1 MNIDIIEK
9 TYSLAEEIKNL
20 DIYKEVKELNS
31 LIEKELKI
39 ELEAFVIAKEKY
51 YEALKYGDYHPSLE
65 KYSKDLV
72 EKKTILYSKEIV
84 RKYNKKYNELQKIVN
99 EILDK
104 IKINMSNKFETTTQK
119 KKCGCKK

>member
-1 MNIDIIEK
+1 MNINIIEK

-31 LIEKELKI
+31 LIEKELKN

-51 YEALKYGDYHPSLE
+51 YEALKYGEYHPSLE

>member
-31 LIEKELKI
+31 LIEKELKN
-39 ELEAFVIAKEKY
+39 ELEDFVIAKEKY
-51 YEALKYGDYHPSLE
+51 YEALKYGEYHPSLE

-84 RKYNKKYNELQKIVN
+84 KKYNKKYNELQKIVN

>member
-31 LIEKELKI
+31 LIEKELKN
-39 ELEAFVIAKEKY
+39 ELEDFVIAKEKY
-51 YEALKYGDYHPSLE
+51 YEALKYGEYHPSLE

>member
-31 LIEKELKI
+31 LIEKELKN
-39 ELEAFVIAKEKY
+39 ELEDFVIAKEKY
-51 YEALKYGDYHPSLE
+51 YEALKYGEYHPSLE

-84 RKYNKKYNELQKIVN
+84 KKYNKKYNELQKIVN
-99 EILDK
+99 DILDK